1 MRKSPFRLMCFAA
14 FGLACNHAAMAD
26 ASLSGQAIKS
36 SVNASLQ
43 ASASFAH
50 ALAASGQATL
60 AVSTIPFAIGGS
72 VGAVSGQIA
81 NDSMRAANAPIG
93 TPLPVTDEVLT
104 IASPDEALRTGA
116 PAETPEAPNR

>member
-1 MRKSPFRLMCFAA
+1 MRKSPFSLLGAA
-14 FGLACNHAAMAD
+14 LLGVVCNHAAIAD
-26 ASLSGQAIKS
+26 ASLSGQAVKG

-50 ALAASGQATL
+50 ALAASGHATL
-60 AVSTIPFAIGGS
+60 VVSAIPFAIGGS

-93 TPLPVTDEVLT
+93 TPLTITDEVLT
-104 IASPDEALRTGA
+104 IAAPNEALKTGNT
-116 PAETPEAPNR
+116 AEPGR

>member
-1 MRKSPFRLMCFAA
+1 MRKPQFRLMCAA
-14 FGLACNHAAMAD
+14 LLGLVCNHAAMAD

-36 SVNASLQ
+36 SANASLQ

-60 AVSTIPFAIGGS
+60 AVSAIPFAIGGS
-72 VGAVSGQIA
+72 VSAVSGQIA

-93 TPLPVTDEVLT
+93 TPLPITDEVLT
-104 IASPDEALRTGA
+104 IAPPDEALRTGD
-116 PAETPEAPNR
+116 TVEAPNR

>member
-1 MRKSPFRLMCFAA
+1 MRKPTIQL
-14 FGLACNHAAMAD
+14 FGALFLGIGCCNMAEAD
-26 ASLSGQAIKS
+26 SSLSGQAIKS

-60 AVSTIPFAIGGS
+60 AVSAIPFAIGGS

-81 NDSMRAANAPIG
+81 NDSMRAANTPIG
-93 TPLPVTDEVLT
+93 TPLPITDEVLT
-104 IASPDEALRTGA
+104 IAPPNEALKNGDA
-116 PAETPEAPNR
+116 AEPSNK